1 MYQTGGAS
9 EFASLNA
16 LSVPNSDAE
25 GGKRNRRESSMM
37 GMNYGLV
44 NQRQASR
51 QTLRDTSSSRI
62 PEAFESYAAQQR
74 AREATPERRYQ
85 QSQMY

>member
-1 MYQTGGAS
+1 
-9 EFASLNA
+9 
-16 LSVPNSDAE
+16 
-25 GGKRNRRESSMM
+25 MM

-62 PEAFESYAAQQR
+62 SEAFESFATQQR
-74 AREATPERRYQ
+74 GREATPERRYQ
-85 QSQMY
+85 QQPSLY

>member
-1 MYQTGGAS
+1 
-9 EFASLNA
+9 
-16 LSVPNSDAE
+16 
-25 GGKRNRRESSMM
+25 MM

-62 PEAFESYAAQQR
+62 PESFESFAAQQR

-85 QSQMY
+85 QQY